1 MNNIVGIVGA
11 MDVEVSTL
19 CQKLQNKE
27 VVKFGG
33 LEFNHGFLN
42 SKEVVIV
49 KSGVGKVN
57 AALCVQT
64 LVNKF
69 NVTQII
75 NTGIAGA
82 TGKGLGVFDFVIS
95 SEVAYHD
102 VDVQIFGYKI
112 GQIPGQEQFFV
123 ADEQLVQKAVQVA
136 QSSSF
141 TKEHKFVKGRIASGD
156 QFIADKI
163 VKDKIIQNFDP
174 MCVEMEGAAIA
185 HACTVNAIPFV
196 IIRCLSDCA
205 DDSVNSVYS
214 FNEETC
220 AKMCADF
227 VENFVNNL

>member
-1 MNNIVGIVGA
+1 MNNMIGIVGA

-27 VVKFGG
+27 VVKCGG

-102 VDVQIFGYKI
+102 VDVQIFGYKV
-112 GQIPGQEQFFV
+112 GQVPGQEQFFV
-123 ADEQLVQKAVQVA
+123 ADEQLVQKALKVA
-136 QSSSF
+136 EESSF
-141 TKEHKFVKGRIASGD
+141 AKEHKFVKGRIASGD
-156 QFIADKI
+156 QFTADKA
-163 VKDKIIQNFDP
+163 VKDKIVQNFEP
-174 MCVEMEGAAIA
+174 MCV
-185 HACTVNAIPFV
+185 
-196 IIRCLSDCA
+196 
-205 DDSVNSVYS
+205 
-214 FNEETC
+214 
-220 AKMCADF
+220 
-227 VENFVNNL
+227 

>member
-141 TKEHKFVKGRIASGD
+141 AKEHKFVKGRIASGD
-156 QFIADKI
+156 QFIADKAT
-163 VKDKIIQNFDP
+163 KDKIIQNFEP

-185 HACTVNAIPFV
+185 HACTVNQIPFV

-205 DDSVNSVYS
+205 DDSANNTYL
-214 FNEETC
+214 FNEETS

-227 VENFVNNL
+227 VENLVNHL

>member
-1 MNNIVGIVGA
+1 MEEIIGIIGA
-11 MDVEVSTL
+11 MKVEVSTL
-19 CQKLQNKE
+19 CQKLEKKE
-27 VVKFGG
+27 IVNFAG

-49 KSGVGKVN
+49 RSGVGKVN

-69 NVTQII
+69 NVTKII

-95 SEVAYHD
+95 TEVAYHD

-112 GQIPGQEQFFV
+112 GQIPEQEQFFIADKNMVQSALNV
-123 ADEQLVQKAVQVA
+123 AE
-136 QSSSF
+136 SSSF
-141 TKEHKFVKGRIASGD
+141 AKEHKFVKGRIASGD
-156 QFIADKI
+156 QFIADKAI
-163 VKDKIIQNFDP
+163 KDKIIQNFEP

-185 HACTVNAIPFV
+185 HACTVNQIPFV

-205 DDSVNSVYS
+205 DDSANNTYL

-227 VENFVNNL
+227 VENLVNHL